1 MGAYRSKAPIVVQK
15 KKAKPLLRNGEK
27 AGLVLG
33 AVLLVFSFIEG
44 DVPLAFFLLSFFL
57 YEISVVAEK
66 IAEKRMHQAVAFLR
80 GLSVALCIGSLCMI
94 FT

>member
-44 DVPLAFFLLSFFL
+44 DVPLAFF
-57 YEISVVAEK
+57 
-66 IAEKRMHQAVAFLR
+66 
-80 GLSVALCIGSLCMI
+80 
-94 FT
+94 

>member
-44 DVPLAFFLLSFFL
+44 DVPLAFFLLSFSPKDRIWDFPTFFPL
-57 YEISVVAEK
+57 FV
-66 IAEKRMHQAVAFLR
+66 
-80 GLSVALCIGSLCMI
+80 
-94 FT
+94 